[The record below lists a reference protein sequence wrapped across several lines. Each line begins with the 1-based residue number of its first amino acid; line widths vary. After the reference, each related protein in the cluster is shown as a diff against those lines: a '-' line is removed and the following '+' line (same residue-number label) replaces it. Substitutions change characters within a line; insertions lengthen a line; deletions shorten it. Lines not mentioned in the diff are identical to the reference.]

1 MKMKFRIIGF
11 VAQALVLAT
20 LMIGSA
26 FGQELVRVSEA
37 EARKQL
43 SSKVDPEYPPMA
55 KQMRLS
61 GRVQVD
67 CFIDQAGN
75 VEKVQIVNGNALFT
89 SAINSAM
96 KKWKFRPIEANGKAT
111 SVVASFV
118 FDFKL

>member
-1 MKMKFRIIGF
+1 MKMKSRNLGYLTQLAV
-11 VAQALVLAT
+11 VAALIVCP
-20 LMIGSA
+20 A
-26 FGQELVRVSEA
+26 FSQDLVRVSES

-43 SSKVDPEYPPMA
+43 ATKVDPEYPPMA

-67 CFIDQAGN
+67 CFIDQLGN
-75 VEKVQIVNGNALFT
+75 VEKVQMVNGNALFS
-89 SAINSAM
+89 SAITAAM

-111 SVVASFV
+111 NAVASFV